1 MDARVAPQPEPQ
13 NGHQAAD
20 LLPPRFRDWFAGR
33 GWVARPHQL
42 AMIEKARAGRDVL
55 LIAPTGGG
63 KTLAGF
69 LPSLIEL
76 ADRAPS
82 TEPRG
87 LHTLYLSPLKALAVD
102 VHRNLEVPIAE
113 MGLPI
118 SVEARTG
125 DTSVAKRTR
134 QRLHPPD
141 ILMTTPEQ
149 LALFCAWDGGR
160 DYFRDLKVVILD
172 EIHAVH
178 GSKRGDLL
186 NLALA
191 RLQVFAPAMRRVGLS
206 ATVNDPDMLRRWL
219 APQSPPDGDIAVR
232 LPSSSRGE
240 GQGRGC
246 ALHGPEETHEAPP
259 QPSLAAPVR
268 SPPPLPL
275 PDRGGGKRLSEAMPA
290 MTDLVLGAPGAAPVV
305 DMLISSQAA
314 PWSGW
319 TAKHAIPDVYQAIKG
334 AQTALVFVNTRFQ
347 AELSFQ
353 MLWEVND
360 DNLAIALHHGSLAV
374 EQRRRVEAAM
384 GRGELRAVVCTST
397 LDLGIDW
404 GAVDLVIQLAAPKGS
419 ARLIQRIGRANH
431 RLDEPSRAL
440 LVPAHRFEMLECQ
453 AAREAV
459 AANDLDGDAERIGA
473 RDILA
478 QHIMGLACA
487 EPFDLVALYDEIR
500 SSAPFAALSWETYEQ
515 VVDFVATGGY
525 ALKTYDRFRRIVRT
539 PEGLWKVRDAQT
551 AQRHRMNVGAI
562 VDTPMLSIRVASVRA
577 NKKVGGR
584 KVGEMEEGYLEQLA
598 PGDTFLFAGQV
609 WSFEGISG
617 LDALVTP
624 APAGTEAKVPS
635 WAGSKFALSTYLAA
649 RVRRMIAERDH
660 WHVLPAD
667 VQEWLQVQALR
678 SHIPS
683 TDEMLL
689 ETFQRGKRCYLV
701 CYPFDGRISHATLA
715 QLLARRLDR
724 LGKRPLG
731 FVANDYALA
740 IWAVKPMDDVDFG
753 ELFQQDMLGDDLESW
768 LDESFMMKR
777 TFRHCATLA
786 GLIERRLPGREKS
799 GRQVTFS
806 SDLIYDVLRRHQPDH
821 LLLQCARDDAATGL
835 LDVARVGRLL
845 ERIRGRIA
853 ARALSR
859 VSPFA
864 VPVLLEIGRETLAGA
879 ADALLE
885 ETAEDLIAEA
895 MRLDEVAA

>member
-1 MDARVAPQPEPQ
+1 MRQMDAAAPFGSVE
-13 NGHQAAD
+13 D
-20 LLPPRFRDWFAGR
+20 LLPARFSDWFAGR
-33 GWVARPHQL
+33 GWSIRPHQL
-42 AMIEKARAGRDVL
+42 EMIARAQAGRDAL

-76 ADRAPS
+76 AARPPS
-82 TEPRG
+82 AEPRG
-87 LHTLYLSPLKALAVD
+87 VHTLYLSPLKALAVD
-102 VHRNLEVPIAE
+102 VHRNLEAPIAE
-113 MGLPI
+113 MGLSI

-125 DTSVAKRTR
+125 DTSLAKRAR

-149 LALFCAWDGGR
+149 LALFCAWPGSR
-160 DYFRDLKVVILD
+160 EYFKDLSVVILD

-191 RLQVFAPAMRRVGLS
+191 RLQKLSPALRRVGLS

-219 APQSPPDGDIAVR
+219 VGQAAASPRMA
-232 LPSSSRGE
+232 
-240 GQGRGC
+240 
-246 ALHGPEETHEAPP
+246 
-259 QPSLAAPVR
+259 
-268 SPPPLPL
+268 
-275 PDRGGGKRLSEAMPA
+275 
-290 MTDLVLGAPGAAPVV
+290 DLVLGAPGAPPVV
-305 DMLISSQAA
+305 DMLLTDKPA

-319 TAKHAIPDVYQAIKG
+319 TARHAIPDVLDAIKG
-334 AQTALVFVNTRFQ
+334 ARTALVFVNTRFQ

-353 MLWEVND
+353 MLWEIND
-360 DNLAIALHHGSLAV
+360 DNLPIALHHGSLAV

-459 AANDLDGDAERIGA
+459 AANDLDGDPERIGA

-487 EPFDLVALYDEIR
+487 EPFDLADLYDELR
-500 SSAPFAALSWETYEQ
+500 SSAPYAALTWEEYEQ

-525 ALKTYDRFRRIVRT
+525 ALRTYDRFRRIVRT
-539 PEGLWKVRDAQT
+539 EDGLYRVRDGQT

-562 VDTPMLSIRVASVRA
+562 VDTPMLSVRIASIRA

-584 KVGEMEEGYLEQLA
+584 KVGEMEESYLEQLV
-598 PGDTFLFAGQV
+598 PGDTFLFGGQV
-609 WSFEGISG
+609 WRFEGITG
-617 LDALVTP
+617 LDALVTR
-624 APAGTEAKVPS
+624 APLDAEPKAPS
-635 WAGSKFALSTYLAA
+635 WGGSKFALSTYLAA
-649 RVRRMIAERDH
+649 RVRRMIAERDR

-667 VQEWLQVQALR
+667 VQEWLQVQDAR

-689 ETFQRGKRCYLV
+689 ETFQRGRRCYLV
-701 CYPFDGRISHATLA
+701 CYPFDGRISHGTLC
-715 QLLARRLDR
+715 QLLTRRLER
-724 LGKRPLG
+724 LGKQPLG

-740 IWAVKPMDDVDFG
+740 IWAMKPMDDLDLDA
-753 ELFQQDMLGDDLESW
+753 LFQQDMLGDDLEAW

-777 TFRHCATLA
+777 TFRHCAILS
-786 GLIERRLPGREKS
+786 GLIERRLPGKEKS

-806 SDLIYDVLRRHQPDH
+806 TDLIYDALRRHQPDH
-821 LLLQCARDDAATGL
+821 LLLQCARADAATGL

-845 ERIRGRIA
+845 DRIRGRIV
-853 ARALSR
+853 ARALPR

-864 VPVLLEIGRETLAGA
+864 VPVLLEIGRETVSGA
-879 ADALLE
+879 ADALME
-885 ETAEDLIAEA
+885 ESAEELIAEA
-895 MRLDEVAA
+895 MALDAPSPLAGEGFTCPPSASPGGGWCAASRRGA

>member
-1 MDARVAPQPEPQ
+1 MGQMDAAAPSVSE
-13 NGHQAAD
+13 NLWSADD
-20 LLPPRFRDWFAGR
+20 LLPMRFRDWFAGR
-33 GWVARPHQL
+33 GWSVRPHQME
-42 AMIEKARAGRDVL
+42 MIAKARAGRDAL

-76 ADRAPS
+76 AARPS
-82 TEPRG
+82 SAEPRG
-87 LHTLYLSPLKALAVD
+87 VHTLYLSPLKALAVD
-102 VHRNLEVPIAE
+102 VHRNLEAPIAE
-113 MGLPI
+113 MGLSI

-125 DTSVAKRTR
+125 DTSLAKRAR

-149 LALFCAWDGGR
+149 LALFCAWPGSR
-160 DYFRDLKVVILD
+160 EYFKGLSVVILD

-186 NLALA
+186 NLALG
-191 RLQVFAPAMRRVGLS
+191 RLQKISPGMRRVGLS

-219 APQSPPDGDIAVR
+219 VSQAPSF
-232 LPSSSRGE
+232 E
-240 GQGRGC
+240 GGR
-246 ALHGPEETHEAPP
+246 
-259 QPSLAAPVR
+259 Q
-268 SPPPLPL
+268 
-275 PDRGGGKRLSEAMPA
+275 PA
-290 MTDLVLGAPGAAPVV
+290 MADLVLGAAGAPPVV
-305 DMLISSQAA
+305 DMLLTDKPA

-319 TAKHAIPDVYQAIKG
+319 TAKHAIPDVLEAIKG

-353 MLWEVND
+353 MLWEIND
-360 DNLAIALHHGSLAV
+360 DNLPIALHHGSLAV

-459 AANDLDGDAERIGA
+459 ADNDLDGDPERIGA

-487 EPFDLVALYDEIR
+487 EPFDLVDLYEELR
-500 SSAPFAALSWETYEQ
+500 TSAPYAALTWEGYEQ

-525 ALKTYDRFRRIVRT
+525 ALRTYDRFRRIVRT
-539 PEGLWKVRDAQT
+539 EDGLYKVRDGLT

-584 KVGEMEEGYLEQLA
+584 KIGEMEESYLEQLA
-598 PGDTFLFAGQV
+598 PGDTFLFGGQV
-609 WSFEGISG
+609 WRFEGING
-617 LDALVTP
+617 LDALVTY
-624 APAGTEAKVPS
+624 AKDDEAKVPS

-649 RVRRMIAERDH
+649 RVRRMIAERNH
-660 WHVLPAD
+660 WHVLAPD
-667 VQEWLQVQALR
+667 VQEWLQVQDAR

-701 CYPFDGRISHATLA
+701 CYPFDGRISHGTLA
-715 QLLARRLDR
+715 QLLTRRLER

-740 IWAVKPMDDVDFG
+740 IWAMKPMDDLDLDA
-753 ELFQQDMLGDDLESW
+753 LFQQDMLGDDLETW

-777 TFRHCATLA
+777 TFRHCAILS
-786 GLIERRLPGREKS
+786 GLIERRLPGKEKS

-806 SDLIYDVLRRHQPDH
+806 TDLIYDALRRHQPDH
-821 LLLQCARDDAATGL
+821 LLLQCARADAATGL

-845 ERIRGRIA
+845 DRIRGRIV
-853 ARALSR
+853 ARALPR

-864 VPVLLEIGRETLAGA
+864 VPVLLEIGRETVSGA
-879 ADALLE
+879 ADALME
-885 ETAEDLIAEA
+885 ESAEELIAEA
-895 MRLDEVAA
+895 MALDAPCAADGHGSRAPGPVT

>member
-1 MDARVAPQPEPQ
+1 MDALAPAPIRDIAPE
-13 NGHQAAD
+13 GE
-20 LLPPRFRDWFAGR
+20 LLPPRFADWFVGR
-33 GWVARPHQL
+33 GWSIRPHQL
-42 AMIEKARAGRDVL
+42 EMIAKAQAGRDTL

-69 LPSLIEL
+69 LPSLIAL
-76 ADRAPS
+76 AERPAAA
-82 TEPRG
+82 EPPG
-87 LHTLYLSPLKALAVD
+87 VHTLYISPLKALAVD
-102 VHRNLEVPIAE
+102 VHRNLEEPIAE

-118 SVEARTG
+118 TVEARTG
-125 DTSVAKRTR
+125 DTSLAKRQR
-134 QRLHPPD
+134 QRLFPPD

-149 LALFCAWDGGR
+149 LALFCAWPGSR
-160 DYFRDLKVVILD
+160 AYFKDLAVVILD

-178 GSKRGDLL
+178 GDKRGDLL

-191 RLQVFAPAMRRVGLS
+191 RLQRFAPGLRRVGLS

-219 APQSPPDGDIAVR
+219 VSQPFPLERGRAGMGVAAPTSGGLRAEASQDRAPPSTLIPGLSP
-232 LPSSSRGE
+232 LQGE
-240 GQGRGC
+240 GRM
-246 ALHGPEETHEAPP
+246 A
-259 QPSLAAPVR
+259 
-268 SPPPLPL
+268 
-275 PDRGGGKRLSEAMPA
+275 
-290 MTDLVLGAPGAAPVV
+290 DLVLGAPGAPPVV
-305 DMLISSQAA
+305 DMLVSAGPA

-319 TAKHAIPDVYQAIKG
+319 TAKYAIPDVYQAIRG

-353 MLWEVND
+353 MLWEIND
-360 DNLAIALHHGSLAV
+360 DNLPIALHHGSLAV
-374 EQRRRVEAAM
+374 EQRRKVEAAM
-384 GRGELRAVVCTST
+384 ARGELRAVVCTST

-459 AANDLDGDAERIGA
+459 AANDLDGDPERVGA
-473 RDILA
+473 KDILA

-487 EPFDLVALYDEIR
+487 EPFDLVELYEELR
-500 SSAPFAALSWETYEQ
+500 TSAPYAELSWETYEQ

-525 ALKTYDRFRRIVRT
+525 ALRTYDRFRRIVRT
-539 PEGLWKVRDAQT
+539 EEGLYKIRDGLT
-551 AQRHRMNVGAI
+551 AQRHRMNVGSI

-584 KVGEMEEGYLEQLA
+584 KVGEMEESYLEQLA
-598 PGDTFLFAGQV
+598 PGDTFLFGGQV
-609 WSFEGISG
+609 WRFEGITA

-624 APAGTEAKVPS
+624 APPDTEPKVPA

-660 WHVLPAD
+660 WHVLPRD
-667 VQEWLQVQALR
+667 VQEWLQVQDAR

-683 TDEMLL
+683 TSEMLL
-689 ETFQRGKRCYLV
+689 ETFQRGRRCYLV
-701 CYPFDGRISHATLA
+701 AYPFDGRISHGTLC
-715 QLLARRLDR
+715 QLLTRRLER

-740 IWAVKPMDDVDFG
+740 IWAMKPMDDLDYDQ
-753 ELFQQDMLGDDLESW
+753 LFLQDMLGDDLESW

-777 TFRHCATLA
+777 TFRHCAILS
-786 GLIERRLPGREKS
+786 GLIERRLPGKEKS

-806 SDLIYDVLRRHQPDH
+806 TDLIYDALRRHQPDH
-821 LLLQCARDDAATGL
+821 LLLSCAREDAATGL
-835 LDVARVGRLL
+835 LDVTRLARLL
-845 ERIRGRIA
+845 ERIRGRIVA
-853 ARALSR
+853 KALPR

-864 VPVLLEIGRETLAGA
+864 VPVLLEIGRETVSGA
-879 ADALLE
+879 ADALME
-885 ETAEDLIAEA
+885 ESAETLIEEA
-895 MRLDEVAA
+895 MRLDTAAA